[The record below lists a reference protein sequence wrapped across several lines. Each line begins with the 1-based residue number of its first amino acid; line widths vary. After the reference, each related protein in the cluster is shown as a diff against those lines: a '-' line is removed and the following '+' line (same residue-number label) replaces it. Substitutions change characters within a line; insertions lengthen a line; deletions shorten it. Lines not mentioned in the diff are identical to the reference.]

1 MITAL
6 NSLRTAQLRS
16 IPAQKGYSGFPDMTD
31 QVCDDQHHLRI
42 QRPTDHA
49 AGTVPRHSRAD
60 RSQMIAVLPE
70 TISGR
75 YLPAIPADGAE
86 RSRD

>member
-6 NSLRTAQLRS
+6 HSLRTAQLRS
-16 IPAQKGYSGFPDMTD
+16 IPPQKGYSGLPDMTD
-31 QVCDDQHHLRI
+31 QVCDDQDQRRGE
-42 QRPTDHA
+42 RPTDLP
-49 AGTVPRHSRAD
+49 AGTVPGHSWAD
-60 RSQMIAVLPE
+60 RSRMIAVIPE

>member
-6 NSLRTAQLRS
+6 HSLGTAQLRS
-16 IPAQKGYSGFPDMTD
+16 IPPQKGYSGFPDMTD
-31 QVCDDQHHLRI
+31 QVCDEQDQLRGE
-42 QRPTDHA
+42 RATDHA
-49 AGTVPRHSRAD
+49 PAAVPRHSRD
-60 RSQMIAVLPE
+60 PSRMIAVIPE